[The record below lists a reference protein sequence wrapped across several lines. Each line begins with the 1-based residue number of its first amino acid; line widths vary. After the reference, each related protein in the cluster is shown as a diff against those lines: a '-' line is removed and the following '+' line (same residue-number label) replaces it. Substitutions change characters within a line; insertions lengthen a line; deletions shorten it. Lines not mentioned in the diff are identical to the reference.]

1 MRKQMKFIIHIPPTI
16 LRSYCDHI
24 EIYREH
30 CHYKIIPKKA
40 TLKHF
45 PGRLQVS
52 STSFVSSSCISS
64 PSTCQSQTGGAGV
77 GSLANTVARAP
88 DDLTTARNRR
98 CWRVCARMKMAIRL
112 VFCCHDRLR
121 GQQECARLQT
131 GVPINTRDCLAG
143 ASRRKASRRI
153 RQASRRQNPTACN
166 SPRSTS
172 HSRTLAHAL
181 PPLPPTFDSSTDPAR
196 QQVCRLARLASH
208 YCCKP
213 RLPKVRLSIRGVL
226 NPYILPPPAP
236 DIVPRCTA
244 PSPYGPDCLA
254 AAG

>member
-1 MRKQMKFIIHIPPTI
+1 MR
-16 LRSYCDHI
+16 
-24 EIYREH
+24 
-30 CHYKIIPKKA
+30 A
-40 TLKHF
+40 TAD
-45 PGRLQVS
+45 GR
-52 STSFVSSSCISS
+52 
-64 PSTCQSQTGGAGV
+64 
-77 GSLANTVARAP
+77 ANQ
-88 DDLTTARNRR
+88 
-98 CWRVCARMKMAIRL
+98 
-112 VFCCHDRLR
+112 H
-121 GQQECARLQT
+121 ARLLGGRKSAKSFEAHQ
-131 GVPINTRDCLAG
+131 AG
-143 ASRRKASRRI
+143 EQEAE
-153 RQASRRQNPTACN
+153 
-166 SPRSTS
+166 S
-172 HSRTLAHAL
+172 HSVQLTAKHLSLQNTLAHAL